1 MMINLVIHVFNRI
14 LLIQCR
20 TWGVIRLRSQKWCGV
35 KMKIL
40 SLSLDK
46 NDVGK
51 IASVMKMNLYH
62 KWELNET
69 GGLDLYIEDWFSG
82 RRVYIEVS

>member
-1 MMINLVIHVFNRI
+1 MPNMGSN
-14 LLIQCR
+14 Q
-20 TWGVIRLRSQKWCGV
+20 TPESKPPSGGV
-35 KMKIL
+35 KMKKIL

-46 NDVGK
+46 NDVDK
-51 IASVMKMNLYH
+51 IASVMEMKLYH

-82 RRVYIEVS
+82 RRVCREVS

>member
-1 MMINLVIHVFNRI
+1 MNVERNQTPER
-14 LLIQCR
+14 
-20 TWGVIRLRSQKWCGV
+20 KPPNDGV
-35 KMKIL
+35 KMKKIL

-46 NDVGK
+46 NEIDR
-51 IASVMKMNLYH
+51 IASVMKMKLYH

-82 RRVYIEVS
+82 RRVYRQVS

>member
-1 MMINLVIHVFNRI
+1 MPNMGSN
-14 LLIQCR
+14 Q
-20 TWGVIRLRSQKWCGV
+20 TPESKPSSGGV
-35 KMKIL
+35 KMKKIL

-46 NDVGK
+46 NDADK
-51 IASVMKMNLYH
+51 IASVMEMKLYH

-82 RRVYIEVS
+82 IRVCREVS

>member
-1 MMINLVIHVFNRI
+1 M
-14 LLIQCR
+14 
-20 TWGVIRLRSQKWCGV
+20 K
-35 KMKIL
+35 KIL

-82 RRVYIEVS
+82 RRVYREVS

>member
-1 MMINLVIHVFNRI
+1 MPNMGSN
-14 LLIQCR
+14 Q
-20 TWGVIRLRSQKWCGV
+20 TPESKPPSSGV
-35 KMKIL
+35 KMKKIL

-46 NDVGK
+46 NDVDK
-51 IASVMKMNLYH
+51 IASVMEMNLYH

-82 RRVYIEVS
+82 RRVYREVS

>member
-1 MMINLVIHVFNRI
+1 M
-14 LLIQCR
+14 
-20 TWGVIRLRSQKWCGV
+20 K
-35 KMKIL
+35 KIL

-46 NDVGK
+46 NDADK
-51 IASVMKMNLYH
+51 IASVMEMKLYH

-82 RRVYIEVS
+82 IRVCREVS

>member
-1 MMINLVIHVFNRI
+1 MPNMGSN
-14 LLIQCR
+14 Q
-20 TWGVIRLRSQKWCGV
+20 TPESKPPSSGV

-46 NDVGK
+46 NDVDK

-62 KWELNET
+62 KWELNEA

-82 RRVYIEVS
+82 RRVYREVS